1 MSRLWSAVLLWSCV
15 CLWFLSEAQGV
26 LAEDDGFET
35 PMEMDHSNHDHSQ
48 MDHSHHDHAM
58 MHATTAS
65 PVHAADDHAG
75 HDHSAHGATG
85 HEMHAKCGMKM
96 AFYFGYENIELL
108 FQGIIINTPGEM
120 AGACVAM
127 FILAILYEGLK
138 IGREYLLRR
147 NQVNV
152 RYNSMQVPGGDG
164 TVMMETHK
172 TVGAKMC
179 SLSHF
184 IQTLLQVVQVF
195 VSYALMLVFMTYNGY
210 LCIAV
215 ALGSG
220 AGYFLFSWKKAV
232 VVDITEHCH

>member
-1 MSRLWSAVLLWSCV
+1 MSRSWSAVLLWSCV
-15 CLWFLSEAQGV
+15 CLWFLSEAQGHHG
-26 LAEDDGFET
+26 DDDS
-35 PMEMDHSNHDHSQ
+35 MQMDHSNHDHSQ

-75 HDHSAHGATG
+75 HDHAAMDHSA
-85 HEMHAKCGMKM
+85 HAKCGMKM
-96 AFYFGYENIELL
+96 SFYFGYENIELL

-120 AGACVAM
+120 VGACFAM

-138 IGREYLLRR
+138 VGREYLLKR
-147 NQVNV
+147 NMVNV
-152 RYNSMQVPGGDG
+152 RYNSMTVPGGDG

-172 TVGAKMC
+172 TAGPKMC
-179 SLSHF
+179 SLSHLF
-184 IQTLLQVVQVF
+184 QTFLQVVQVW
-195 VSYALMLVFMTYNGY
+195 VSYLLMLVFMTYNGY

-215 ALGSG
+215 SLGSG
-220 AGYFLFSWKKAV
+220 AGYFLFSWKKTT